1 MFGSALKLVTQVVTK
16 VPLKTIGITAGIV
29 GGVAGI
35 VGGDGVEET
44 AETIKNSTEWLDD
57 KIGVGLNLLDKINF

>member
-29 GGVAGI
+29 GGVAGV
-35 VGGDGVEET
+35 VGADGVEET
-44 AETIKNSTEWLDD
+44 ATDIKDVSNKIDNFIENSYVMKE
-57 KIGVGLNLLDKINF
+57 LLG